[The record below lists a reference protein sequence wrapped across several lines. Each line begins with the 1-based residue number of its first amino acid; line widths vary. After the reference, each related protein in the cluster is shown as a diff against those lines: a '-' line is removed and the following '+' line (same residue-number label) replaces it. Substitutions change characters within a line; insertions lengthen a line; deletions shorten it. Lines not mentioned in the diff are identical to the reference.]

1 MRILSLISQITNG
14 LLIPYSF
21 ILWIRKFREGENLIL
36 TTLISPLL
44 VQISV
49 FANRIIIWKLRG
61 NFKKSFCCF
70 FTLFF
75 YTYLHILMVAVVL
88 KIWDSKLRIVK
99 KHMHNHFAWYFFN
112 QFLESG
118 SKNLDYGLPLNG
130 TFVELLLTMLDSP
143 GKKFRK
149 KGCIKSSTDG
159 IRWSFEEMRGFPY
172 CDHIIYRHSLCIIFT
187 TLVTFLPILY
197 PKYTLNCF

>member
-1 MRILSLISQITNG
+1 MKIEREFQKIFLLFLYPIFLYILAYPDGGSWYIGRMT
-14 LLIPYSF
+14 
-21 ILWIRKFREGENLIL
+21 
-36 TTLISPLL
+36 
-44 VQISV
+44 
-49 FANRIIIWKLRG
+49 FATK
-61 NFKKSFCCF
+61 
-70 FTLFF
+70 
-75 YTYLHILMVAVVL
+75 VL

-99 KHMHNHFAWYFFN
+99 KHMHNHFAWYYFN